1 MPTGHQFDEVANAIE
16 AAGLMERVETK
27 AEEEEDDESDPNES
41 DTSQKTEE
49 YTLTAHTS
57 DTGEEVQVVVNKDG
71 SSFVAEP
78 AKSQSPTPT
87 PSSPQSLPDTPMK
100 KKDGAKQ

>member
-1 MPTGHQFDEVANAIE
+1 ME
-16 AAGLMERVETK
+16 AAGLMERAETK

-41 DTSQKTEE
+41 HTSQKTEE

-78 AKSQSPTPT
+78 AKHTTDTATVIFFQSASTV
-87 PSSPQSLPDTPMK
+87 
-100 KKDGAKQ
+100 A

>member
-1 MPTGHQFDEVANAIE
+1 
-16 AAGLMERVETK
+16 MERVETK

-49 YTLTAHTS
+49 YTLTAYTS

-87 PSSPQSLPDTPMK
+87 PSSPQSLQAGHMVPMYQPQRAFQLFK
-100 KKDGAKQ
+100 SFLAREELPK

>member
-1 MPTGHQFDEVANAIE
+1 
-16 AAGLMERVETK
+16 MERAETK
-27 AEEEEDDESDPNES
+27 EEEEEDDESDPNES

-57 DTGEEVQVVVNKDG
+57 DTGEEVQVVVNK
-71 SSFVAEP
+71 EP

-100 KKDGAKQ
+100 EKDGAKT

>member
-1 MPTGHQFDEVANAIE
+1 ME
-16 AAGLMERVETK
+16 AAGLMERAETK
-27 AEEEEDDESDPNES
+27 EEEEEDDESDPNES

-71 SSFVAEP
+71 SSVVAEP

-100 KKDGAKQ
+100 EKDGAKQ

>member
-1 MPTGHQFDEVANAIE
+1 MPTGHHFDEVANTME

-41 DTSQKTEE
+41 DASQKTEE
-49 YTLTAHTS
+49 YTLTAYKS

-71 SSFVAEP
+71 SSFL
-78 AKSQSPTPT
+78 SQSQRSRSHQHQPHP
-87 PSSPQSLPDTPMK
+87 PLR
-100 KKDGAKQ
+100 ACLIHR

>member
-1 MPTGHQFDEVANAIE
+1 ME
-16 AAGLMERVETK
+16 AAGLMERAGTK
-27 AEEEEDDESDPNES
+27 AEEEENDESDPNES

-71 SSFVAEP
+71 SSFVAVTNP
-78 AKSQSPTPT
+78 NPIL
-87 PSSPQSLPDTPMK
+87 PSEL
-100 KKDGAKQ
+100 A

>member
-1 MPTGHQFDEVANAIE
+1 MPTGHHFDEVANAIE

-27 AEEEEDDESDPNES
+27 AEEEADDESDPNES

-49 YTLTAHTS
+49 YTLTAYTLDS
-57 DTGEEVQVVVNKDG
+57 GEEVQVVVNKDG

-87 PSSPQSLPDTPMK
+87 SSSPQSLPVNR
-100 KKDGAKQ
+100 

>member
-1 MPTGHQFDEVANAIE
+1 MPTGHHFDEVANAME
-16 AAGLMERVETK
+16 AAGLMERAETK
-27 AEEEEDDESDPNES
+27 AEEEENDKSDPNES

-49 YTLTAHTS
+49 YTLTAYTS

-78 AKSQSPTPT
+78 AKLQSTTPT
-87 PSSPQSLPDTPMK
+87 SSSPQSLPVHR
-100 KKDGAKQ
+100 

>member
-1 MPTGHQFDEVANAIE
+1 MSSPCLA
-16 AAGLMERVETK
+16 

-49 YTLTAHTS
+49 YTLTAYTS

-100 KKDGAKQ
+100 EKDGAKT